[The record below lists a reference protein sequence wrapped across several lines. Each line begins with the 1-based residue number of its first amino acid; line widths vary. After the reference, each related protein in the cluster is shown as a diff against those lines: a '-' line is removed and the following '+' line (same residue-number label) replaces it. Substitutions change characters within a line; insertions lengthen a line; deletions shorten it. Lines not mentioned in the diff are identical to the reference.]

1 MASTEVNKKGSLIG
15 KTKLKCS
22 MSEANARII
31 IDRLLRE
38 SGWVLSGD
46 DGVVNVDTEIK
57 NQSGFADY
65 VLKDRSDFPLCIIEA
80 KKELISPLVGK
91 EQARSYAKSLNCRF
105 VILSNG
111 VSHYF
116 WDIEQGTPTVVD
128 VYPTQE
134 QLELRKNYFNPP
146 RQEVEEIG
154 IDYIAQTQ
162 VPKFDQNPDY
172 LNEDKRGDFLRRH
185 KLRLLRDYQLE
196 AVRAVQNSI
205 AENKDRFLLEMAT
218 GTGKTLTSS
227 AIIKMFM
234 RLYQVKRVL
243 FLVDRLELEAQA
255 QKEFDEVLKN
265 DFSTVVW
272 KENQSDWTK
281 AEIVVSTAQS
291 FVSRNKYRKV
301 FRPDHFGLVISDEAH
316 RSLGT
321 RSRKVFEYFIGFKLG
336 LTATPKD
343 YLKSVDIENIARS
356 HPRQLEERSRLDT
369 YTTFGCDSGEPTFR
383 YSLED
388 GVKGGHLINPK
399 VIDARTEIT
408 TELLSEQG
416 YIFQGVDED
425 GTDFEET
432 FTQGDFE
439 KKFFSHNTN
448 TIFCETFLKHAM
460 RDPYTGEIGKTLVF
474 CVSQNHAEKVT
485 QILNNLADRV
495 FPNQYNSDFAVQVT
509 SSIQDSQRMT
519 IDFRNNTLN
528 GKSKTNPHYRT
539 SKTRICVT
547 VGMMTTG
554 YDCTDILNICMMR
567 PIYSPSE
574 FIQMKGRGTRKCDFS
589 QSWMTQSEIPDH
601 IEPQKEQFLL
611 FDFFGNYEFFE
622 KDFDYDK
629 VLKLPARP
637 SEPSEPP
644 IDPLNIDEVVST
656 APDPLAELKEIPI
669 SSQGMKIDRNLYRSF
684 KKKVVDDSTIEELV
698 KQQNFDG
705 AETYLKDKIL
715 DKPSEFF
722 TIEKIRKS
730 LGLDR
735 RLTVSELLLHVF
747 DHIKHIPSQRECL
760 DEEFDKL
767 DKAIKPDDSVYG
779 NAKEVF
785 EAYAI
790 DGKFRHIIDSKKFA
804 DLSVHPSGDA
814 FRNLP
819 PKLKQEIPSYIKQNV
834 NLERLQNVG

>member
-1 MASTEVNKKGSLIG
+1 
-15 KTKLKCS
+15 

-31 IDRLLRE
+31 IDKLLRE
-38 SGWVLSGD
+38 SDWVLAGD
-46 DGVVNVDTEIK
+46 DGVVNVETEMQ

-65 VLKDRSDFPLCIIEA
+65 VLKDSSDFPLCIIEA

-91 EQARSYAKSLNCRF
+91 EQARGYAESLNCRF

-116 WDIEQGTPTVVD
+116 WDIEQGSPTVVD
-128 VYPTQE
+128 IYPSQE
-134 QLELRKNYFNPP
+134 QLALRKSNFNPP

-154 IDYIAQTQ
+154 VDYIAQTQ
-162 VPKFDQNPDY
+162 VPKFDQHPEY
-172 LNEDKRGDFLRRH
+172 LDSDKRGDFLRRN
-185 KLRLLRDYQLE
+185 KLRLLRDYQLD
-196 AVRAVQNSI
+196 AVRAVQSSI
-205 AENKDRFLLEMAT
+205 SEGKDRFLLEMAT

-227 AIIKMFM
+227 ALIKMFL
-234 RLYQVKRVL
+234 RLYKVKRVL
-243 FLVDRLELEAQA
+243 FLVDRLELETQA

-265 DFSTVVW
+265 DFRTVVW

-281 AEIVVSTAQS
+281 AEIVVSTVQS

-301 FRPDHFGLVISDEAH
+301 FRPDHFDLVISDEAH
-316 RSLGT
+316 RSLGA

-343 YLKSVDIENIARS
+343 YLKSVDVEGIS
-356 HPRQLEERSRLDT
+356 SSDPRQLEKRMMLDT

-383 YSLED
+383 YSLEN
-388 GVKGGHLINPK
+388 GVKDGFLINPK

-416 YIFQGVDED
+416 YVFQGVDDD
-425 GTDFEET
+425 GTDYEET
-432 FTQGDFE
+432 FTQKDFE
-439 KKFFSHNTN
+439 KKFFSDNTN
-448 TIFCETFLKHAM
+448 AIFCETFLKHAM
-460 RDPYTGEIGKTLVF
+460 RDPYTGEIGKTLIF
-474 CVSQNHAEKVT
+474 CVSQNHAAKVA
-485 QILNNLADRV
+485 QILNVLADKV
-495 FPNQYNSDFAVQVT
+495 FPNQYHSDFAVQVT
-509 SSIQDSQRMT
+509 SSVTDSQRMT

-528 GKSKTNPHYRT
+528 GKSKTNPHYMT

-601 IEPQKEQFLL
+601 IEPQKEEFLL
-611 FDFFGNYEFFE
+611 FDFFGNYDYFE
-622 KDFDYDK
+622 KDFDYDE
-629 VLKLPARP
+629 VLKLPSRP
-637 SEPSEPP
+637 SEPAEPP
-644 IDPLNIDEVVST
+644 IEPPNIDEAVST
-656 APDPLAELKEIPI
+656 APDPLADLKEILI
-669 SSQGMKIDRNLYRSF
+669 SNQGMKIDRNLYRSF
-684 KKKVVDDSTIEELV
+684 KKKVTDDAIIKGLV
-698 KQQNFDG
+698 SQQNFDE
-705 AETYLKDKIL
+705 AETYLKEEVL
-715 DKPSEFF
+715 DKPNEFF

-735 RLTVSELLLHVF
+735 QLTVPELLLHVF
-747 DHIKHIPSQRECL
+747 GHIDHIPSQRECL

-767 DKAIKPDDSVYG
+767 DKAINPDDSIYSNV
-779 NAKEVF
+779 KEVF
-785 EAYAI
+785 EAYAVD
-790 DGKFRHIIDSKKFA
+790 DGFRYIIDSKKFA
-804 DLSVHPSGDA
+804 ELSVHPSGDA
-814 FRNLP
+814 FRKLP
-819 PKLKQEIPSYIKQNV
+819 LELKQGIPLYIKENV

>member
-1 MASTEVNKKGSLIG
+1 
-15 KTKLKCS
+15 

-31 IDRLLRE
+31 IDKLLRE
-38 SGWVLSGD
+38 SDWVLAGD
-46 DGVVNVDTEIK
+46 DGVVNVETEMQ

-65 VLKDRSDFPLCIIEA
+65 VLKDSSDFPLCIIEA

-91 EQARSYAKSLNCRF
+91 EQARGYAESLNCRF

-116 WDIEQGTPTVVD
+116 WDIEQGSPTVVD
-128 VYPTQE
+128 IYPSQE
-134 QLELRKNYFNPP
+134 QLELRKSNFNPP

-154 IDYIAQTQ
+154 VDYIAQTQ
-162 VPKFDQNPDY
+162 VPKFDQHPDY
-172 LNEDKRGDFLRRH
+172 LDSDKRGDFLRRN
-185 KLRLLRDYQLE
+185 KLRLLRDYQLD
-196 AVRAVQNSI
+196 AVRAVQSSI
-205 AENKDRFLLEMAT
+205 SEGKDRFLLEMAT

-227 AIIKMFM
+227 ALIKMFL
-234 RLYQVKRVL
+234 RLYKVKRVL
-243 FLVDRLELEAQA
+243 FLVDRLELETQA

-265 DFSTVVW
+265 DFRTVVW

-281 AEIVVSTAQS
+281 AEIVVSTVQS

-301 FRPDHFGLVISDEAH
+301 FRPDHFDLVISDEAH
-316 RSLGT
+316 RSLGA

-343 YLKSVDIENIARS
+343 YLKSVDVEGIS
-356 HPRQLEERSRLDT
+356 SSDPRQLEKRMMLDT

-383 YSLED
+383 YSLEN
-388 GVKGGHLINPK
+388 GVKDGFLINPK

-416 YIFQGVDED
+416 YVFQGVDDD
-425 GTDFEET
+425 GTDYEET
-432 FTQGDFE
+432 FTQKDFE
-439 KKFFSHNTN
+439 KKFFSDNTN
-448 TIFCETFLKHAM
+448 AIFCETFLKHAM
-460 RDPYTGEIGKTLVF
+460 RDPYTGEIGKTLIF
-474 CVSQNHAEKVT
+474 CVSQNHAAKVA
-485 QILNNLADRV
+485 QILNVLADKV
-495 FPNQYNSDFAVQVT
+495 FPNQYHSDFAVQVT
-509 SSIQDSQRMT
+509 SSVTDSQRMT

-528 GKSKTNPHYRT
+528 GKSKTNPHYMT

-611 FDFFGNYEFFE
+611 FDFFGNYDYFE
-622 KDFDYDK
+622 KDFDYDE
-629 VLKLPARP
+629 VLKLPSCP
-637 SEPSEPP
+637 SEPTEPP
-644 IDPLNIDEVVST
+644 VEPPNINEAVST
-656 APDPLAELKEIPI
+656 APDPLADLKEILI
-669 SSQGMKIDRNLYRSF
+669 SNQGMKIDRNLYRSF
-684 KKKVVDDSTIEELV
+684 KKKVTDDAIIKGLV
-698 KQQNFDG
+698 SQQNFDE
-705 AETYLKDKIL
+705 AETYLKDEVL
-715 DKPSEFF
+715 DKPNEFF

-735 RLTVSELLLHVF
+735 QLTVPELLLHVF
-747 DHIKHIPSQRECL
+747 GHIDHIPSQRECL

-767 DKAIKPDDSVYG
+767 DKAINPDDSVYS
-779 NAKEVF
+779 NVKEVF
-785 EAYAI
+785 EAYAVD
-790 DGKFRHIIDSKKFA
+790 DGFRYIIDSKKFA
-804 DLSVHPSGDA
+804 ELSVHPSGDA
-814 FRNLP
+814 FRKLP
-819 PKLKQEIPSYIKQNV
+819 LELKQGIPLYIKENV